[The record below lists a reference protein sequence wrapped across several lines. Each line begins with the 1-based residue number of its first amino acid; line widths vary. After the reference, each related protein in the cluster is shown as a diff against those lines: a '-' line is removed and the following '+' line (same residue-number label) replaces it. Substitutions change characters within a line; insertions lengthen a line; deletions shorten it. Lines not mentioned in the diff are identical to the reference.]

1 MICAHFGWTW
11 EYLHNGIPF
20 NTIQK
25 IMQDLPVY
33 ETDDNTDEDTTENGP
48 SEIRE
53 QTAEEFAAAMN
64 NFSL

>member
-11 EYLHNGIPF
+11 EYLHNEIPF

-33 ETDDNTDEDTTENGP
+33 ETDDNTDEGTRENGP

-53 QTAEEFAAAMN
+53 QTAAEFAAAMN